1 MVRWVRAA
9 YIERSIKEDMMN
21 IMKALGGVIKE
32 VGLSV
37 KYATVQLAYTILL
50 HLMIKVPV
58 IVAACSRRGESS
70 E

>member
-37 KYATVQLAYTILL
+37 KYAIVQLAYTSLI
-50 HLMIKVPV
+50 HLIMTAHA
-58 IVAACSRRGESS
+58 IVGAYSRKGESS

>member
-1 MVRWVRAA
+1 MVRWAKAA
-9 YIERSIKEDMMN
+9 HTEQSIKEDMMN

-37 KYATVQLAYTILL
+37 KYAIVQLAYTISL

-58 IVAACSRRGESS
+58 IAAAFLRGGESS